1 MGKIGFK
8 LAALLIAIAGI
19 YLFGFVAG
27 GSFGSGMA
35 VDQFEACLPA
45 QYIAELEPCAAGERP

>member
-8 LAALLIAIAGI
+8 LAALLVAVAGI

-45 QYIAELEPCAAGERP
+45 QSIVELEPCAAGERP